1 MLSFAVT
8 EKEDPLLGTLVA
20 DRYRVARRIGV
31 GGMGVVYLATHE
43 ALRKQVALKVL
54 APEAGKIDREAIAR
68 FEREAITAA
77 NVKHPNIAEAIDF
90 GRLEGGGFY
99 LAMEYVAG
107 VTLRRLLD
115 EHGPLGRERA
125 IAIVEQVGA
134 ALAAA
139 HAHDVVHRDL
149 KPDNVIVSE
158 GNDRVKVIDFG
169 IAKLRSATFGITTTG
184 LTQVRTMIGT
194 PEYMSPEQVMGQ
206 AVDARADQ
214 YTLGVLAFELLA
226 GRRPFESA
234 DVGQLRMMHVGA
246 PVPSLREHAPDVS
259 PDLEAV
265 IATMLAKLPDE
276 RFESVAAAMR
286 SLTLSAKDP
295 EIRAPAP
302 VVVVPPYVPL
312 KESLVPPRAPAK
324 TQLFRLVVAGG
335 AVASITA
342 GVIGLVLLNSNQDA
356 ATTVTPPTTASSRP
370 VEAPR
375 PTNAATISP
384 ELSAALTDW
393 TSGKAAAAE
402 TVIRNAVV
410 TSPELAELDTLTKP
424 LAAPL
429 ADESAA
435 GALNGLLERTALGS
449 SRSMAS
455 ALADVAVTDDAKP
468 RDAALSL
475 LRSRHPLLSKE
486 SLARVRLRDADTCE
500 AFEAAEEEERRAATV
515 ATRRDLERLAL
526 GHCSS
531 MVRVRDVCDCNGSAP
546 AEPIPPPLP
555 TADPAGDPA
564 TNEED

>member
-1 MLSFAVT
+1 LIVT
-8 EKEDPLLGTLVA
+8 ENEDPLLGTLIA

-77 NVKHPNIAEAIDF
+77 NVKHPNIVEAIDY
-90 GRLEGGGFY
+90 GRLQDGGFY

-115 EHGPLGRERA
+115 EHGPLPRERA

-149 KPDNVIVSE
+149 KPDNVIVAE
-158 GNDRVKVIDFG
+158 GTDRVKVIDFG
-169 IAKLRSATFGITTTG
+169 IAKLRSATFGIMTTG
-184 LTQVRTMIGT
+184 VTQVRTMIGT

-214 YTLGVLAFELLA
+214 YTLGVLAFELLT
-226 GRRPFESA
+226 GRPPFKSA

-246 PVPSLREHAPDVS
+246 PVPSLRDHAPGVS
-259 PDLEAV
+259 PELEAV
-265 IATMLAKLPDE
+265 ISKMLAKLPEE
-276 RFESVAAAMR
+276 RFESVATAMR
-286 SLTLSAKDP
+286 ALSDAVSAP
-295 EIRAPAP
+295 PAEIREPAP
-302 VVVVPPYVPL
+302 LVVVPPYVPL
-312 KESLVPPRAPAK
+312 KQSLVPPPAEAK
-324 TQLFRLVVAGG
+324 SQLFTIAAALAVV
-335 AVASITA
+335 SITA
-342 GVIGLVLLNSNQDA
+342 GVIALVLVNSNEGT
-356 ATTVTPPTTASSRP
+356 ATIAPSTTASAGP
-370 VEAPR
+370 VEAS
-375 PTNAATISP
+375 TIATAATISP

-393 TSGKAAAAE
+393 QSGKADAAE

-410 TSPELAELDTLTKP
+410 TSPELAELDGVTKP
-424 LAAPL
+424 LAASL

-435 GALNGLLERTALGS
+435 SALKRLLERTALGS

-475 LRSRHPLLSKE
+475 LRSRHSLLSKE
-486 SLARVRLRDADTCE
+486 PLARVRLRDADTCE
-500 AFEAAEEEERRAATV
+500 AFEAAKEEEKRVATV
-515 ATRRDLERLAL
+515 ATRRDIERLAL
-526 GHCSS
+526 EHCTS
-531 MVRVRDVCDCNGSAP
+531 MVRVRHVCDCNRPAA

-555 TADPAGDPA
+555 TADPTGDPA
-564 TNEED
+564 PTEEN